1 MESLQ
6 ENFNS
11 KTIALRA
18 TVKLSIAIALHR
30 YHVDK
35 ILWYL
40 QFSGN
45 KLFQIYIIIYYVGEL
60 FLKKEKTSQKID
72 ARGKMQEERNQKKE

>member
-18 TVKLSIAIALHR
+18 TIKLSKAIALHR
-30 YHVDK
+30 YCIDK

-45 KLFQIYIIIYYVGEL
+45 KLFQIYTIKQYVGEL